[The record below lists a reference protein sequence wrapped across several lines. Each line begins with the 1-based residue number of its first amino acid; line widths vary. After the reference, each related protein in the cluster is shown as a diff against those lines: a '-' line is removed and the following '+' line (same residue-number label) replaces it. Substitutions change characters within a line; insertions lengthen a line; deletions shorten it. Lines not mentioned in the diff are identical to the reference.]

1 VVASAACS
9 ATLALFLKG
18 AFAAGANIVTIISV
32 RFLLATLLLL
42 LASRWRG
49 VSLRLDLP
57 STFAVCAMGAL
68 GYGGMSLLFAMGL
81 RLLPASLAGML
92 LYTYPAIVTLL
103 AFLLREERPDRW
115 KGMALLV
122 CLAGLYLVL
131 GVSSREA
138 SPTGVAAVL
147 GAAGIYSVYILLG
160 NRLLKRIDP
169 LAAAVYICGSTG
181 AAFALYGGLAGSLQA
196 SLPLAGWL
204 ALLGITVFPTFLGIV
219 GFLQGIR
226 LIGASRASILCTL
239 EPFLTVLLSCLL
251 LGERIALPQ
260 ILGGLLIIS
269 GVLTL
274 QLRGRERTKDA
285 VLQEG

>member
-1 VVASAACS
+1 
-9 ATLALFLKG
+9 
-18 AFAAGANIVTIISV
+18 
-32 RFLLATLLLL
+32 
-42 LASRWRG
+42 
-49 VSLRLDLP
+49 
-57 STFAVCAMGAL
+57 MGAL
-68 GYGGMSLLFAMGL
+68 SYGGMSLLFALGL

-131 GVSSREA
+131 GVSAREA

-160 NRLLKRIDP
+160 NRLLKRIEP
-169 LAAAVYICGSTG
+169 LVAAVYICGSTG